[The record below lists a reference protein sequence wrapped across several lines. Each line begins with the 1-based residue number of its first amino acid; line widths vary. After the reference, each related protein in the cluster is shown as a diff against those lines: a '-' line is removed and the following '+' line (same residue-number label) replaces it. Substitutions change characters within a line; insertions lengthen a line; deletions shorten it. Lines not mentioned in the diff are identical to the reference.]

1 MKQITKLVCLSII
14 LAFYIFSANLL
25 NAQNDKISPRAS
37 SISQKVKELKE
48 DPLNND
54 LWIKYL
60 SVFPN
65 TKKDFKKIFDP
76 DDFSELYHDS
86 GQYIFI
92 LEQAPKNQ
100 KREIIKLIFN
110 ITKTGAPGCCDAWSA
125 LYMVTENYALNDTND
140 FITLLKLLKP
150 QEKENVIKFMAD
162 KEAIRSSKSYQT
174 FINILK
180 SKNENELVK
189 EFETARRKRI
199 AEPH

>member
-1 MKQITKLVCLSII
+1 MKQITKLVYISI
-14 LAFYIFSANLL
+14 LAFFIFSANLL
-25 NAQNDKISPRAS
+25 HAQNDKISPRAS

-54 LWIKYL
+54 LWVKYL

-76 DDFSELYHDS
+76 DDFSELYNNS
-86 GQYIFI
+86 SQYIFI

-140 FITLLKLLKP
+140 LIILLKLLKP

-162 KEAIRSSKSYQT
+162 KEAIGSSKSYQH

-180 SKNENELVK
+180 SKNENELAIK
-189 EFETARRKRI
+189 FEIARKKRI
-199 AEPH
+199 AKPH